1 MLTIRKMREQDF
13 GPLCSL
19 LSDPEVMRF
28 LEPPYSKERTRAFLN
43 AALSDTPPVYAAD
56 LDGAFIG
63 YVIYHAYDE
72 NSVEIGWVLARDY
85 WGMGYASALTKR
97 MIDQSRY
104 EGKSVVIE
112 CDIEQEI
119 TKRIAVRYGFV
130 LSGTGNGPDIYR
142 LS

>member
-28 LEPPYSKERTRAFLN
+28 LEPPYSKERTRAFLK
-43 AALSDTPPVYAAD
+43 AALSNTPPVYAAD
-56 LDGAFIG
+56 MDGAFIG

-72 NSVEIGWVLARDY
+72 NSVEIGWVLAREF
-85 WGMGYASALTKR
+85 WGRGYASELTKR
-97 MIDQSRY
+97 MIAQARY
-104 EGKSVVIE
+104 EGKSIVIE
-112 CDIEQEI
+112 CDPGQEI
-119 TKRIAVRYGFV
+119 TKRIAVRHGFTP
-130 LSGTGNGPDIYR
+130 SGTGDGPDIYR